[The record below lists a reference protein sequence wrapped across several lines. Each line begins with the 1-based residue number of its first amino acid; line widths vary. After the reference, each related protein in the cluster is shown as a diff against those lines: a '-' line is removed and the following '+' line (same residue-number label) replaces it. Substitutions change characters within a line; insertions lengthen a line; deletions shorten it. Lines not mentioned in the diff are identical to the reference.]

1 MNLRRALL
9 LPGLALLLLAA
20 LPAVSAASVPILTFD
35 EVVSGMKGTGRTVFK
50 GTKIETF
57 EVEILGKLPNI
68 GPDQNLILARCSGGP
83 LAETGVL
90 AGMSGSPVFV
100 DGRLVGAVA
109 YSWGFTKDAIAG
121 ITPIEEMLAVAARNE
136 TPARTR
142 ASDLPLDPLSWLRH
156 GERLASFFEG
166 RLSALAARPAA
177 ASPLTVPLAV
187 SGLGSAGFARVA
199 SDLEHA
205 GFLPLQGGGA
215 GRAPGPAPALEPGS
229 AVGVKL
235 VRGDVD
241 MTATGTVT
249 WVDGDRVLA
258 FGHPL
263 YSLGAVDLPLT
274 GARVEALL
282 PSLLQSMR
290 IATPLQEIGSFRQ
303 DRATAIFGRLGGSP
317 KMIPVRLQLGSRL
330 ESPKTFSFDVADDPL
345 LAPVLLYVALNG
357 VLANQERVVGSMTL
371 NVREGSVIR
380 LEGEKEV
387 ELSNVFAGST
397 APYYAT
403 GTSAFILHLLM
414 NNDWKVP
421 RITGINL
428 ILEHDDEPRTARVE
442 RVTLDRYRVHPGESV
457 HVSVVIR
464 PFRGP
469 EQTLVEEVTI
479 PPETSPGRLLLH
491 VGNGL
496 EVMDAEGVDDPVRP
510 RDLDQHIQLIN
521 SIRRNDRV
529 HLVALAEDSG
539 AFLGGARLPNLPPSV
554 AGVLTRPRGAAGD
567 TRLRYR
573 GVLQDEIPTDYAVE
587 GLARVA
593 IEVESR

>member
-9 LPGLALLLLAA
+9 LAVLALPLLAA
-20 LPAVSAASVPILTFD
+20 PGPASAASVPILTFE
-35 EVVSGMKGTGRTVFK
+35 EVAPGMKGTGRTVFQ
-50 GTKIETF
+50 GTKIESF
-57 EVEILGKLPNI
+57 DVEILGKLPNI

-83 LAETGVL
+83 LATTGVL

-136 TPARTR
+136 TPARSR
-142 ASDLPLDPLSWLRH
+142 AAGLPLDALSWLRH
-156 GERLASFFEG
+156 GDRLASFFQG
-166 RLSALAARPAA
+166 RLLSLAARPAA
-177 ASPLTVPLAV
+177 ASPTLPLAV

-199 SDLEHA
+199 SDLERA
-205 GFLPLQGGGA
+205 GFVPLQAGGA
-215 GRAPGPAPALEPGS
+215 GRAPSPAPALEPGS

-290 IATPLQEIGSFRQ
+290 IATPLEEIGSFRQ

-345 LAPVLLYVALNG
+345 LAPVLLYVAMNG

-380 LEGEKEV
+380 LEGQNEV

-414 NNDWKVP
+414 NNDWKAP

-428 ILEHDDEPRTARVE
+428 ILEHDDEPRTARVQ

-457 HVSVVIR
+457 RVSVVIS

-469 EQTLVEEVTI
+469 EQTLVEEVPI
-479 PPETSPGRLLLH
+479 PAETAPGRLLLH

-496 EVMDAEGVDDPVRP
+496 EVMDAEGVDDSVRP
-510 RDLDQHIQLIN
+510 RDLDQLIQLIN

-539 AFLGGARLPNLPPSV
+539 AFLRGARLPNLPPSV
-554 AGVLTRPRGAAGD
+554 AGVLTRPRGAAGGD

-587 GLARVA
+587 GLVRVA
-593 IEVESR
+593 LEVESR

>member
-9 LPGLALLLLAA
+9 LPVLALPLLAA
-20 LPAVSAASVPILTFD
+20 SPASLAASVPILAFD
-35 EVVSGMKGTGRTVFK
+35 DVTSGMKGTGRTVFA

-57 EVEILGKLPNI
+57 DVEILGKLPNI
-68 GPDQNLILARCSGGP
+68 GPDQSLILARCSGGP
-83 LAETGVL
+83 LADTGIL

-136 TPARTR
+136 TPRR
-142 ASDLPLDPLSWLRH
+142 ALASGLPLDPLAWLRQPA
-156 GERLASFFEG
+156 RLAAFFDG
-166 RLSALAARPAA
+166 RLAALAARPAA
-177 ASPLTVPLAV
+177 AVPISVPLAV
-187 SGLGSAGFARVA
+187 SGLGGPGFGRVA
-199 SDLEHA
+199 ADLEHA
-205 GFLPLQGGGA
+205 GFLPLQAGGA
-215 GRAPGPAPALEPGS
+215 GRTPAPSPSLEPGS

-282 PSLLQSMR
+282 PSLMQSMR
-290 IATPLQEIGSFRQ
+290 IATPLDEIGSFRQ
-303 DRATAIFGRLGGSP
+303 DRASAIFGRLGGSP
-317 KMIPVRLQLGSRL
+317 RMIPVRLQLGSRL
-330 ESPKTFSFDVADDPL
+330 GTAKTFSFDVADDPL

-380 LEGEKEV
+380 LEGQKEV

-414 NNDWKVP
+414 NNDWTAP

-442 RVTLDRYRVHPGESV
+442 RVTLDRYRVRPGESV
-457 HVSVVIR
+457 RVSVVIR

-469 EQTLVEEVTI
+469 QQTLVEEVPI
-479 PPETSPGRLLLH
+479 PAETAPGRLLLH

-496 EVMDAEGVDDPVRP
+496 EVMDAEGMDDPVRP
-510 RDLDQHIQLIN
+510 RDLDQLIQLIN

-529 HLVALAEDSG
+529 HLVALAEDNG
-539 AFLGGARLPNLPPSV
+539 AFVGGARLPNLPPSA
-554 AGVLTRPRGAAGD
+554 AGVFSRPRGSAGD

-587 GLARVA
+587 GMARVA